1 MSSAADYAISNGLDP
16 FIGSDWLPRDNDLD
30 YSDDQPS
37 TPISK
42 KIPVIKSKKI
52 DNFKEA
58 LAFSKLKAPSSLKT
72 EGKYYIVEYKE

>member
-42 KIPVIKSKKI
+42 KIPVIKSKK
-52 DNFKEA
+52 N
-58 LAFSKLKAPSSLKT
+58 
-72 EGKYYIVEYKE
+72 